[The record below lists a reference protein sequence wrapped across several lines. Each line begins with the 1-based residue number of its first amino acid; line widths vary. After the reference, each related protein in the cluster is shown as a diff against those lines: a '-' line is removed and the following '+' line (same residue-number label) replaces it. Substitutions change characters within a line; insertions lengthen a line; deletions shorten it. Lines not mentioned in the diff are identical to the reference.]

1 MKKKK
6 EGKKSCKNCAVCHW
20 SKIGQKSKGGK
31 IETSR
36 MERKMKRN
44 ERYDSSALWELG
56 VESVSF
62 QGWDESI

>member
-1 MKKKK
+1 
-6 EGKKSCKNCAVCHW
+6 
-20 SKIGQKSKGGK
+20 
-31 IETSR
+31 